1 MKRQYRFLNWAI
13 WSTYTCFV
21 YRLTAFVAKVFCQAE
36 NVVDGVVDSE
46 KLNQTLRYI
55 AASSNN
61 GHYVDNEP
69 VKIRS
74 MQVCLPPTIV
84 ILLATK

>member
-1 MKRQYRFLNWAI
+1 MKTQKQIYKMKRQLWLLNWAI

-46 KLNQTLRYI
+46 KLNQTLSYI
-55 AASSNN
+55 AASGLN
-61 GHYVDNEP
+61 GQYVDKEP
-69 VKIRS
+69 VKIPS
-74 MQVCLPPTIV
+74 MQVCPP
-84 ILLATK
+84 